1 MTQHALTNPLTNPH
15 GSTGPKG
22 IPIETLLEYR
32 AKGLTII
39 EVSKLVGT
47 SIENVQR
54 RLANLSLDTLDQFN
68 NHKAAIYDIVE
79 RKHLNKL
86 VHEESKRPMEDM
98 TVAAIA
104 GDKGRVIR
112 GLATEVVDHR
122 VLQIDALAAV
132 KELRRQVE
140 EGGEG

>member
-1 MTQHALTNPLTNPH
+1 MTQTALTNPH

-32 AKGLTII
+32 AKGLTITD
-39 EVSKLVGT
+39 VSKLVGT

>member
-1 MTQHALTNPLTNPH
+1 MTDKALTNPH

-22 IPIETLLEYR
+22 IPIERILALK
-32 AKGLTII
+32 AKGL
-39 EVSKLVGT
+39 SLNDMAKLLDCSDDNIKKRIKDL
-47 SIENVQR
+47 SIE
-54 RLANLSLDTLDQFN
+54 TLNDFN
-68 NHKAAIYDIVE
+68 DHKASIYDIVE

-86 VHEESKRPMEDM
+86 LDDDSKRPMEDM

-140 EGGEG
+140 EGGGG

>member
-1 MTQHALTNPLTNPH
+1 MTQTALTNPH

-22 IPIETLLEYR
+22 IPIERILAYK
-32 AKGLTII
+32 AKGLSLN
-39 EVSKLVGT
+39 EMAKLLDCSDDNIKKRIKDL
-47 SIENVQR
+47 SIE
-54 RLANLSLDTLDQFN
+54 TLNDFN
-68 NHKAAIYDIVE
+68 DHKASIYDIVE

-86 VHEESKRPMEDM
+86 LDDESKRPMEDM

>member
-1 MTQHALTNPLTNPH
+1 MADNAVTNPH

-22 IPIETLLEYR
+22 IPVERILAYK
-32 AKGLTII
+32 AKGLTLT
-39 EVSKLVGT
+39 EMSKLLACSET
-47 SIENVQR
+47 NIKNRIAALNIE
-54 RLANLSLDTLDQFN
+54 SLPEFN
-68 NHKAAIYDIVE
+68 EHKAAIYDIVE
-79 RKHLNKL
+79 RKHLSKL
-86 VHEESKRPMEDM
+86 LDDQTKRPMEDM

>member
-1 MTQHALTNPLTNPH
+1 MND
-15 GSTGPKG
+15 
-22 IPIETLLEYR
+22 
-32 AKGLTII
+32 
-39 EVSKLVGT
+39 
-47 SIENVQR
+47 
-54 RLANLSLDTLDQFN
+54 LSLDTLADFN
-68 NHKAAIYDIVE
+68 EHKASVYDIVE

-86 VHEESKRPMEDM
+86 LDDQSKRPMEDM

-140 EGGEG
+140 EAEES

>member
-1 MTQHALTNPLTNPH
+1 MTQTALTNPH

-22 IPIETLLEYR
+22 IPIERILAYKAKNLSQADIAKLLGCTQQAV
-32 AKGLTII
+32 AKRM
-39 EVSKLVGT
+39 
-47 SIENVQR
+47 ND
-54 RLANLSLDTLDQFN
+54 LSLDTLADFN
-68 NHKAAIYDIVE
+68 EHKASVYDIVE

-86 VHEESKRPMEDM
+86 LDDQSKRPMEDM

-140 EGGEG
+140 EAEES